1 MRRVVFCK
9 NIFLFN
15 TIIFKYSLSYFLS
28 MAEKRLK
35 MAVIAGA
42 AEALKVKNSKRYITD
57 EQVMQKVT
65 ENADAIAEKI
75 DIDEFE

>member
-1 MRRVVFCK
+1 
-9 NIFLFN
+9 
-15 TIIFKYSLSYFLS
+15 
-28 MAEKRLK
+28 MADKRLK

-42 AEALKVKNSKRYITD
+42 AEALKTKNSKGFITD

-75 DIDEFE
+75 DVDEFE